1 MTGWEAVASTGSS
14 GEWHLGP
21 DALQRETELAA
32 PEQATVGA
40 GRGTTPE
47 ANGTEETSPVGS
59 ERDAPYRTASP
70 SRVRLQVEGKGVSG
84 NSPSREDE

>member
-47 ANGTEETSPVGS
+47 ANGTEENVSCGKRTRRPVPDSVTLTSAAAGGGEGSQRELPVL
-59 ERDAPYRTASP
+59 RR
-70 SRVRLQVEGKGVSG
+70 
-84 NSPSREDE
+84 